1 MTKSEIVELTKDYF
15 DNNLAIDELEEDD
28 YWVQMAGGYRAFY
41 RELKH
46 KCADPV
52 VDACCMHIGVD
63 ETSDD
68 RDIVE
73 EVLAKKANA
82 ETKFCPYR

>member
-1 MTKSEIVELTKDYF
+1 MTKSEIIELAKDYF
-15 DNNLAIDELEEDD
+15 DNNLAIEELDADD
-28 YWVQMAGGYRAFY
+28 YWVQAAGGYRQFY

-52 VDACCMHIGVD
+52 VDACCETIGVD

-73 EVLAKKANA
+73 DVLAKKANA